1 MCSINP
7 ISNKFNNAVNFLP
20 RAREEVSRYKQ
31 ENKEEIKMKK
41 IVFNLIIIA
50 LGLFLI
56 IGCEKDTTPTSSDY
70 SNLTDQELVEQSLLN
85 ENDPEFEEIQEYL
98 VDWGIDDGSE
108 ANMYNGFS
116 TFSGGTSLPKILSPI
131 ENVIRFGRKIN
142 QRFPRKMVYRR
153 ISEDSIAVNV
163 ERVLV
168 GRFYIFGK
176 LDSSSVGTDSFKIY
190 TKPLTHRVRR
200 NTIFIRR
207 TNDEIIQHP
216 RRRWR
221 LAAIS
226 LGDGISQ
233 PVPTVEIHQLT
244 VESSGGTSLVFID
257 PLGTMLS
264 IPDDLPTF
272 TQGEEVT
279 ITTLVSNSSANP
291 VINATTGATETVLL
305 HFGFSR
311 IHRAR
316 KQFQYMGVDPST
328 GYHIYQG
335 QWTVHEPAC
344 GAFHAVVDVIDN
356 GTIYDDDAE
365 MYPYNSATWGCPYRV
380 VSGN

>member
-1 MCSINP
+1 
-7 ISNKFNNAVNFLP
+7 
-20 RAREEVSRYKQ
+20 
-31 ENKEEIKMKK
+31 MKK
-41 IVFNLIIIA
+41 IMLNLIIIA
-50 LGLFLI
+50 LGLFLVV
-56 IGCEKDTTPTSSDY
+56 GCEKDSTPTSGDY

-85 ENDPEFEEIQEYL
+85 ENDPEFEDIQDYL

-116 TFSGGTSLPKILSPI
+116 TFGDGLNLPKILSPI
-131 ENVIRFGRKIN
+131 DNVIRFGRKIN
-142 QRFPRKMVYRR
+142 QRFPRKIVYRR
-153 ISEDSIAVNV
+153 ISEDSIAVSI
-163 ERVLV
+163 ERVLA
-168 GRFYIFGK
+168 GRFFIFQK
-176 LDSSSVGTDSFKIY
+176 LDTLSTETDSFKVY

-200 NTIFIRR
+200 NTIFVRR
-207 TNDEIIQHP
+207 TNDEIIRHP

-226 LGDGISQ
+226 LGDGISH
-233 PVPTVEIHQLT
+233 PDPIVEIHQVT
-244 VESSGGTSLVFID
+244 VESSGGTSLVFTD

-272 TQGEEVT
+272 TQGEVVT

-291 VINATTGATETVLL
+291 VINHSTGATETLLL
-305 HFGFSR
+305 HFGLIR

-316 KQFQYMGVDPST
+316 KQFQYMGVDPTT

-335 QWTVHEPAC
+335 QWTVHEPAYR
-344 GAFHAVVDVIDN
+344 AFHAVVDVIDN
-356 GTIYDDDAE
+356 GTIYDDDSE

-380 VSGN
+380 LNGN